1 MKRLKG
7 IPVST
12 GVAIGYAKII
22 EREKLHIERKFI
34 LKNLVKS
41 ELQRFKEDVDFVVKE
56 IEHLISNY
64 SYSQENEEILTAQK
78 MILRDPEFSKR
89 VTTLISDELNS
100 LENAISTYFTE
111 IVDIFNNM
119 DNEFF
124 SQRLSDFEDVAYRLL
139 SHTLK
144 KRKNLL
150 KKLNEN
156 SILIMENIT
165 PSFVTRV
172 FEKKIQGLCTEKGS
186 KNSHSSIIARSM
198 NLPML
203 VSTMELLE
211 NIEENQQ
218 VIVDGNNGEIIISP
232 TKSILV
238 RYEKILKQEKIE
250 KEKLQELIDVESK
263 TLDNRKIKLMSNIEI
278 PEEID
283 QVLKYRSEGI
293 GLFRTEFLFIDCDEL
308 PTEEEQY
315 KIYIEIAEKC
325 NPEPVIIRTIDVG
338 GDKFSRI
345 LNIAHEEN
353 PNLGWRGIRISL
365 ENISIFRQQIRAILR
380 ANVKGNVKIMFP
392 MVSCVEEIIQAKKII
407 EECNKDLKKE
417 KVKYVEDIEI
427 GAMIEIPSAVITS
440 DILAE
445 ECDFLS
451 IGTNDLVQ
459 YILAVDR
466 DNESI
471 SEYYKPCHPSVIR
484 SIKLTVDNAHK
495 KGIEVAIC
503 GEMASEKI
511 FVKLLVGLGIDEF
524 SVSPGRLLMVKNEII
539 NCDMKNAEMLV
550 DEVLKINTYEEIYQ
564 LLVNLG

>member
-7 IPVST
+7 IPVSA

-22 EREKLHIERKFI
+22 EREKLHIDRKSI
-34 LKNLVKS
+34 PKNMIEAELK
-41 ELQRFKEDVDFVVKE
+41 RFKDDVDFVVKE

-64 SYSQENEEILTAQK
+64 SYSKENEEILTAQK

-89 VTTLISDELNS
+89 VTALISEELDN

-111 IVDIFNNM
+111 ITDIFNNM

-150 KKLNEN
+150 NKLDET
-156 SILIMENIT
+156 SILIMENIS
-165 PSFVTRV
+165 PSFVTKV

-198 NLPML
+198 NLPTL
-203 VSTMELLE
+203 VSTIELLE

-218 VIVDGNNGEIIISP
+218 VIIDGNKGELIISP
-232 TKSILV
+232 TKSILEK
-238 RYEKILKQEKIE
+238 YEKIFQQENAE
-250 KEKLQELIDVESK
+250 KEKLQKLVNIESK
-263 TLDNRKIKLMSNIEI
+263 TIDNRKIKLMSNIEI

-283 QVLKYRSEGI
+283 QVLKYKSEGI
-293 GLFRTEFLFIDCDEL
+293 GLFRTEFLFIDIDEL
-308 PTEEEQY
+308 PSEEEQY
-315 KIYIEIAEKC
+315 KIYRKIAEKC
-325 NPEPVIIRTIDVG
+325 YPEPVIIRTIDVG
-338 GDKFSRI
+338 GDKFSKI
-345 LNIAHEEN
+345 LNITHEEN

-365 ENISIFRQQIRAILR
+365 ENIPIFRQQVRAILR
-380 ANVKGNVKIMFP
+380 ANIKGNVKIMFP
-392 MVSCVEEIIQAKKII
+392 MISCVEEIIEAKKII
-407 EECNKDLKKE
+407 EECKKDLKKE
-417 KVKYVEDIEI
+417 KVRYVEDIEI

-440 DILAE
+440 DTLAE

-471 SEYYKPCHPSVIR
+471 SKYYKPCDPSVIR
-484 SIKLTVDNAHK
+484 SIKLTVDNAHE
-495 KGIEVAIC
+495 KGIKVAIC

-511 FVKLLVGLGIDEF
+511 FVKLLVGLGIDEL
-524 SVSPGRLLMVKNEII
+524 SVSPGRLLIVKNEILK
-539 NCDMKNAEMLV
+539 CDKKNAEKLV
-550 DEVLKINTYEEIYQ
+550 AKILRKNTSDEIYQ
-564 LLVNLG
+564 LLIK

>member
-1 MKRLKG
+1 
-7 IPVST
+7 
-12 GVAIGYAKII
+12 
-22 EREKLHIERKFI
+22 
-34 LKNLVKS
+34 
-41 ELQRFKEDVDFVVKE
+41 DVDFVVKE